1 MKHKIAV
8 AASGSGRSLDNLIK
22 LGSKLNFEVSA
33 VILSRRDCKS
43 YDIAKD
49 ANIPTLVES
58 FPLKD
63 ATSLEGFLQE
73 NMCQLIVLAG
83 FLRPFPIL
91 TAYENKI
98 LNIHP
103 ALLPN
108 YGGKGMYGMNIHKAV
123 LEAKEE
129 FSGATVHLVNEEY
142 DKGRKLS
149 QVKLNISK
157 CSSAEEIA
165 KEIFSYECSLLP
177 FTINNYLI
185 DENFERL
192 NLTEKELNSWLTTLS

>member
-22 LGSKLNFEVSA
+22 LSSRLNFIVSA
-33 VILSRRDCKS
+33 VILSRRDCGS

-49 ANIPTLVES
+49 ANIPIFVES
-58 FPLKD
+58 FPLND
-63 ATSLEGFLQE
+63 TRSLESFLQE

-83 FLRPFPIL
+83 FLKPFPIL
-91 TAYENKI
+91 TSYENKI

-108 YGGKGMYGMNIHKAV
+108 YGGKGMYGMNIHRAV
-123 LEAKEE
+123 LEAKEK
-129 FSGATVHLVNEEY
+129 FSGATVHLVNKEY

-192 NLTEKELNSWLTTLS
+192 NLTEKELNSWITTLS

>member
-1 MKHKIAV
+1 M
-8 AASGSGRSLDNLIK
+8 
-22 LGSKLNFEVSA
+22 SA
-33 VILSRRDCKS
+33 VILSRIDCKS
-43 YDIAKD
+43 YDIAQD
-49 ANIPTLVES
+49 ADIPILVES
-58 FPLKD
+58 FPFKD
-63 ATSLEGFLQE
+63 TRMLEGFLEE
-73 NMCQLIVLAG
+73 NKCELIVLAG
-83 FLRPFPIL
+83 FLKPFPIL
-91 TAYENKI
+91 NAYEDKI

-108 YGGKGMYGMNIHKAV
+108 YGGKGMYGMNIHRAV

-149 QVKLNISK
+149 QIKLNISK
-157 CSSAEEIA
+157 LSSAEEIA
-165 KEIFSYECSLLP
+165 NEIFSYECSLLP
-177 FTINNYLI
+177 FTINNFLI